1 MKMPQLTIEQRKL
14 IVEEMILT
22 KSTTSTRRKF
32 KKLNGYS
39 PSKRT
44 IQQLFLKWR
53 KECTLHN
60 LNKGRSG
67 HPVTH
72 RNPVNINHVESLILE
87 NDTKST
93 RKLASETGL
102 SRTTMQKILKK
113 DLGLKS
119 YTAKVTQQLSECD
132 KTKRLEFCQRVKM
145 MIESGDL
152 NLNEIIFSDET
163 HIHLNGSPN
172 KQNCRKWSTSKP
184 SFNFSVPLHSPRIT
198 VCLVWRE
205 LREILWTI
213 LL

>member
-1 MKMPQLTIEQRKL
+1 MPLRLDRDDIYEVYFRYYTYGYISSIGVEAKQKMQLRTQEMKMPQLTIEQRKL

-119 YTAKVTQQLSECD
+119 FTAKVTQQLSE
-132 KTKRLEFCQRVKM
+132 
-145 MIESGDL
+145 
-152 NLNEIIFSDET
+152 
-163 HIHLNGSPN
+163 
-172 KQNCRKWSTSKP
+172 
-184 SFNFSVPLHSPRIT
+184 SV
-198 VCLVWRE
+198 
-205 LREILWTI
+205 
-213 LL
+213 